1 MSSMRIFA
9 AALVAILGAAPS
21 MAQSRPTPPAPAGPS
36 TTRPPAP
43 AGQAQPPSR
52 PSAPASAVPGQ
63 PPVGVETPPG
73 FIIGPDD
80 VLTIVFWRDKD
91 ISGDVIVRPDGM
103 ISLPLINEV
112 KAAGLA
118 PDQLR
123 VELEKQAARF
133 IEDTNCVVVV
143 KQINS
148 RKVYITGMVNKI
160 GAYPLTGPTTVLQL
174 ITMAGGLM
182 DFADQE
188 NITILRET
196 KGVQQAFR
204 FNYKEVMKRKK
215 LTQNIPLQPGDT
227 VVVP

>member
-1 MSSMRIFA
+1 MSSMRIPCA
-9 AALVAILGAAPS
+9 AALVALFATAS
-21 MAQSRPTPPAPAGPS
+21 LVAQSQPGS
-36 TTRPPAP
+36 RPPAP
-43 AGQAQPPSR
+43 AGQAQR
-52 PSAPASAVPGQ
+52 PAAPAPGAPGAPTQ
-63 PPVGVETPPG
+63 QAPVGVETPAG
-73 FIIGPDD
+73 YVIGPDD

-91 ISGDVIVRPDGM
+91 LSGDVIVRPDGM

-123 VELEKQAARF
+123 IELEKQAAKF

-143 KQINS
+143 KAINS

-160 GAYPLTGPTTVLQL
+160 GAYPISGQLTVLQL
-174 ITMAGGLM
+174 ITMAGGLQ

-188 NITILRET
+188 NIAIIRI
-196 KGVQQAFR
+196 GAPQAFR
-204 FNYKEVMKRKK
+204 FNYKDVVKRRR
-215 LTQNIPLQPGDT
+215 LNQNIYLMPGDT